1 MPIPVPETDAEAE
14 CVPMPVPVP
23 AGVDVVDRAAAAELD
38 EEEVAVRSMA
48 RAVLRGRCSFCADGA
63 W

>member
-1 MPIPVPETDAEAE
+1 
-14 CVPMPVPVP
+14 
-23 AGVDVVDRAAAAELD
+23 VDVVDRAAAAELADDDD